1 MPCCPCCHAQVVD
14 KDGVPLTNEEL
25 SRKRRDC
32 DLCGSA
38 LWRVKTER
46 GWYYLC

>member
-1 MPCCPCCHAQVVD
+1 MVD

-38 LWRVKTER
+38 LWRVKAER